1 MIFRSSGARMHVLAR
16 IAAIACIAAWFT
28 VPARAETEYDR
39 ALAAYD
45 NRHYA
50 EAFASFTELAKSG
63 HAAAQYQLALM
74 HHQGDGVSADIREGL
89 KWYRRAA
96 DQGYAPAIYSLGL
109 LSDQGFGV
117 KANPIEAVKYF
128 KRAAELDYPQAQFTY
143 AYMLQIGRGTPKDG
157 PAALRWFTRA
167 AEQGH
172 GMALFGVG
180 LCNRQCSGVTPSK
193 VNTHAFL
200 GLAIP
205 FLQEGVMKNS
215 ATKMREKTASTM
227 TPGELHESERVAA
240 DWQLRHGTT
249 AQAAKGEQKQVE

>member
-1 MIFRSSGARMHVLAR
+1 MGFIRLKILLRAGAILA
-16 IAAIACIAAWFT
+16 IAAWA
-28 VPARAETEYDR
+28 VAPARAETEYDR

-45 NRHYA
+45 NGHYA
-50 EAFASFTELAKSG
+50 EALAGFNELAKSG
-63 HAAAQYQLALM
+63 HAAAQFQLALM
-74 HHQGDGVSADIREGL
+74 HHQGDGVPADIREGL

-96 DQGYAPAIYSLGL
+96 DQGFAPAIYSLGL
-109 LSDQGFGV
+109 LFDQGFGV
-117 KANPIEAVKYF
+117 KVNPIEAVKYF
-128 KRAAELDYPQAQFTY
+128 KRSAELDHPQAQFTY

-180 LCNRQCSGVTPSK
+180 LCNRQCPGVTPNK

-205 FLQEGVMKNS
+205 KLQEGVMKNS

-227 TPGELHESERVAA
+227 TPGELRESERVAA
-240 DWQLRHGTT
+240 NWQARHGTT
-249 AQAAKGEQKQVE
+249 AQAAKGEQTQVE